1 MLHRLSTRTPQAV
14 CRAATAA
21 AAVRALHASA
31 AARAVVCSLN
41 APTRRPAS
49 DSAAAA
55 FPTPRVATRMLIDGK
70 FVEKSSDGASFPS
83 VNPGNGRVIAGAE
96 AVPQASAAD
105 VDAAVHAAHDAFYRE
120 GPGSWAS
127 LSPRAR
133 GALLY
138 KLSELMSVTD
148 RGVLERAL
156 SQAAHHW
163 LAVITLM
170 RRAVLSMLC
179 IVLL

>member
-21 AAVRALHASA
+21 ACVRALHASA

-55 FPTPRVATRMLIDGK
+55 AFPTPRVATRMLIGGK

-105 VDAAVHAAHDAFYRE
+105 VDAAVQAAHDAFYRE

-138 KLSELMSVTD
+138 KLSELMSGTRQTTGRNCSGCSVKPFIT
-148 RGVLERAL
+148 G
-156 SQAAHHW
+156 SQ
-163 LAVITLM
+163 
-170 RRAVLSMLC
+170 S
-179 IVLL
+179 